1 MVDVLQVI
9 LRSSMTVRPWSERLL
24 KPVAGDTA
32 DLKVWRERVLDLLLR
47 VVFVLG
53 CITFV
58 PTLLM
63 ALQKGMILPLV
74 IDLGA
79 IAFILVLWRCRGLPY
94 RFRAIGLS
102 VLPYFVGVWLLA
114 TAGPVMLAYLFA
126 FPVFIAVLLGLKPAV
141 RALMLNAVTILVVGY
156 ATGAGYQLPGR
167 YGQPLVEWAMAT
179 LNFVFVDTMVTLSA
193 ALLLDRVER
202 AMTRQREYA
211 LALADE
217 QQRLRNAHD
226 ALAASQKVRLEH
238 ERLKVIGQMASGIA
252 HDINNAI
259 TPVTMYADELLA
271 DAHDLSPDRRRR
283 LETIRRAIG
292 DVAATVSRLR
302 EFQRADRPA
311 DDPVAQQLVD
321 LNRVV
326 DEVVD
331 LTRARWRDLP
341 QRQGIVFDIRLHLD
355 PAIGRVKAAES
366 DLRDALTNLLF
377 NALDSMPRGG
387 VVELFTE
394 RRAPA
399 ASQAAP
405 ARLVLGVRD
414 HGQGMDAETLA
425 HCFDPF
431 FTTKGARGTGL
442 GLPMVQRAAERN
454 HASLEIDSTP
464 GQGTVV
470 RLLFEESTPP
480 AGLDAETTSVTPG
493 EAPAEPSA
501 LADSTA
507 RAGTAVSPD
516 SMIDEVVA
524 GGPEVVAAGPTA
536 VPGARTP
543 GPSVPAAR
551 RRIIVIDDE
560 SLVAEAVATILRSM
574 GHDAE
579 CAIGGQ
585 AGIDRFHAA
594 HEAGAPFD
602 LVVTDLG
609 MPDPD
614 GRRVCVAVKE
624 IEPAVPVLM
633 LTGWGQQAQG
643 AELADRVLSKPPRLK
658 ALREAIDSL
667 TFGRYD
673 RA

>member
-1 MVDVLQVI
+1 MVATLELI
-9 LRSSMTVRPWSERLL
+9 SSSSMTARPWSERLL

-32 DLKVWRERVLDLLLR
+32 DLKVWRVRVLDLLLR

-63 ALQKGMILPLV
+63 ALQKGMIMPLV

-79 IAFILVLWRCRGLPY
+79 IGFILVLWRCRGLPY

-102 VLPYFVGVWLLA
+102 ALPYVVGVWLLA

-126 FPVFIAVLLGLKPAV
+126 FPVFIAVLLGLRPAV
-141 RALMLNAVTILVVGY
+141 NALLLNAITILVVGY

-167 YGQPLVEWAMAT
+167 YGAPLLEWAMAT
-179 LNFVFVDTMVTLSA
+179 LNFVFVDTMVTLST
-193 ALLLDRVER
+193 ALLLDSVER
-202 AMTRQREYA
+202 AMRRQREYA

-217 QQRLRNAHD
+217 QERLRDAHD

-271 DAHDLSPDRRRR
+271 DADELSPDRRRR

-302 EFQRADRPA
+302 EFQGADRA
-311 DDPVAQQLVD
+311 TDDAKARQPVD

-331 LTRARWRDLP
+331 LARARWRDLP
-341 QRQGIVFDIRLHLD
+341 QRQGIVFDLRLRLD
-355 PAIGRVKAAES
+355 PAIGLVRASES

-377 NALDSMPRGG
+377 NALDSMPGGG

-394 RRAPA
+394 RRPVAGSRPV
-399 ASQAAP
+399 P

-470 RLLFEESTPP
+470 RLVFEEAS
-480 AGLDAETTSVTPG
+480 
-493 EAPAEPSA
+493 PAEPPAPVGSGIGSGA
-501 LADSTA
+501 APA
-507 RAGTAVSPD
+507 AP
-516 SMIDEVVA
+516 VA
-524 GGPEVVAAGPTA
+524 GAQPAEVLPDGAQPVDVLSA
-536 VPGARTP
+536 GAR
-543 GPSVPAAR
+543 PAEARPAGVKR

-560 SLVAEAVATILRSM
+560 PLVGEAVATILRSI

-579 CAIGGQ
+579 AAIGGQ

-594 HEAGAPFD
+594 REAGTPFD

-614 GRRVCVAVKE
+614 GRRVCLAVKDS
-624 IEPAVPVLM
+624 EPGVPVLM

-667 TFGRYD
+667 PAGRYH
-673 RA
+673 RT